1 MQEMP
6 RTLWFLVSHPSR
18 SESFFGLMRL
28 RADRGQGLNHAIND
42 SVNFVAALQKVQ
54 KGEASLEE
62 AISAYDDEVVKR
74 GADEVVLSKQS
85 GLMFL
90 NWDQLMNS
98 PVMKAGLSRNTVSPT
113 KS

>member
-1 MQEMP
+1 
-6 RTLWFLVSHPSR
+6 
-18 SESFFGLMRL
+18 MRL
-28 RADRGQGLNHAIND
+28 PADRGHGLSHAIDD

-74 GADEVVLSKQS
+74 GADEVVSCKQS
-85 GLMFL
+85 ALMIL
-90 NWDQLMNS
+90 NWDQFMKS
-98 PVMKAGLSRNTVSPT
+98 PVMEAGLNRNIVSPT

>member
-1 MQEMP
+1 
-6 RTLWFLVSHPSR
+6 
-18 SESFFGLMRL
+18 MRL

-62 AISAYDDEVVKR
+62 AISAYDGEVVKR
-74 GADEVVLSKQS
+74 GADEVVSSKQS
-85 GLMFL
+85 CLMIL
-90 NWDQLMNS
+90 NWDQFTNSPLMN
-98 PVMKAGLSRNTVSPT
+98 AGLNRNIASPT

>member
-1 MQEMP
+1 
-6 RTLWFLVSHPSR
+6 
-18 SESFFGLMRL
+18 MRL

-42 SVNFVAALQKVQ
+42 CVNFIAALQKVQ

-74 GADEVVLSKQS
+74 GADEVVSSKQS
-85 GLMFL
+85 GLTLL
-90 NWDQLMNS
+90 NWDQFMNS
-98 PVMKAGLSRNTVSPT
+98 PVMKVGLNRNVVSPT